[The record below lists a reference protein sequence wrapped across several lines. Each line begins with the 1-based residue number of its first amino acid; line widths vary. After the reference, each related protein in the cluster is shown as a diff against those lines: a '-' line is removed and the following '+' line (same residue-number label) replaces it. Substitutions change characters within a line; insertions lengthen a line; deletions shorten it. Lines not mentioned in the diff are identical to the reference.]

1 MSTLEQLRRT
11 VALALLALAI
21 AAVPITAITA
31 FSLGRSVPGTI
42 VASLALAGAP
52 GLLLMLKRPMS
63 SVTYAIAIALVG
75 QTSLLVFLF
84 ADHPWQIEMHFYY
97 FVVLA
102 LVSGFCDSA
111 LLVTTALLIAA
122 QHLSLN
128 YLLPMAVFPGGTN
141 TWRVIVHAIAVVLET
156 AMLVGVIQAIRAAFH
171 RAEAAQHA
179 SDIAAAELARIG
191 KDREIELTS
200 TRHRAE
206 RLSGLLN
213 GFRSAIE
220 QSTGILYDA
229 AQTLQLDA
237 GRLDRTAND
246 ASLQSKAVSTA
257 SQHTAGIVAST
268 ATAGEKLAEAIAEA
282 GQNALQ
288 SSRLATSAVT
298 QAGRT
303 KDIIDRLAATTQEI
317 GKVTDL
323 INAVAAQTNLL
334 ALNAT
339 IEAARAGEA
348 GRGFAVVAQEVK
360 TLAGQTTRATE
371 EIGRSIEAMRA
382 ETVLSVEAIV
392 SISET
397 IKKVDEFSARIAEAV
412 DRQAVGARD
421 IAVNG
426 YTAADSVNMVGG
438 SMARIEN
445 IAVEASRAATKV
457 SEASTG
463 VADQTRVIREQV
475 QRLADEIAAIPA

>member
-1 MSTLEQLRRT
+1 MTTLEQLRRT
-11 VALALLALAI
+11 VAIALIALSIAATPVLAI
-21 AAVPITAITA
+21 VA
-31 FSLGRSVPGTI
+31 FSFGRSVPGTI
-42 VASLALAGAP
+42 VVSLALAAAP
-52 GLLLMLKRPMS
+52 ALLLMLKRPMS
-63 SVTYAIAIALVG
+63 SVTYGIAIALVG

-84 ADHPWQIEMHFYY
+84 ADHAWQIEMHFYY

-102 LVSGFCDSA
+102 LVSGFCDSM
-111 LLVTTALLIAA
+111 LLVATALLIAA

-128 YLLPMAVFPGGTN
+128 YLLPMAIFPGGTS
-141 TWRVIVHAIAVVLET
+141 TWRVIVHAIAVVFET
-156 AMLVGVIQAIRAAFH
+156 AMLIGITQAIRAAFH
-171 RAEAAQHA
+171 RAEAAQRA
-179 SDIAAAELARIG
+179 SDLAATELARIG
-191 KDREIELTS
+191 KHRELELAA

-206 RLSGLLN
+206 QLSGLLT
-213 GFRSAIE
+213 GFRNAIE
-220 QSTGILYDA
+220 QSTGILHDA
-229 AQTLQLDA
+229 AQTLQQDA
-237 GRLDRTAND
+237 SRLDRTAND
-246 ASLQSKAVSTA
+246 ASLQSKAVSVA
-257 SQHTAGIVAST
+257 SQHTAHIVTSA
-268 ATAGEKLAEAIAEA
+268 ATVGEKLAAAIAEV

-288 SSRLATSAVT
+288 SSQLATSAVT
-298 QAGRT
+298 QAGRA
-303 KDIIDRLAATTQEI
+303 KDTIDRLAATTQEI
-317 GKVTDL
+317 GKVTGL

-339 IEAARAGEA
+339 IEAARAGES

-360 TLAGQTTRATE
+360 SLAGQTTRATE
-371 EIGRSIEAMRA
+371 EIARSIEAMRA
-382 ETVLSVEAIV
+382 ETATSVQAIV

-475 QRLADEIAAIPA
+475 QRLSDEISAIPA

>member
-1 MSTLEQLRRT
+1 MSTLERLRRT
-11 VALALLALAI
+11 VALTLIALAG

-31 FSLGRSVPGTI
+31 FSFDRSVSGT
-42 VASLALAGAP
+42 VAVSLALAAAP
-52 GLLLMLKRPMS
+52 ALLLAFKRPMS

-111 LLVTTALLIAA
+111 LLLTTALLIAA

-128 YLLPMAVFPGGTN
+128 YLLPMAIFPDGTN
-141 TWRVIVHAIAVVLET
+141 TWRVIVHAIAVMLET
-156 AMLVGVIQAIRAAFH
+156 AMLFGIVQAIRAAFD

-179 SDIAAAELARIG
+179 SDLAATELARIG
-191 KDREIELTS
+191 KRRELELAATK
-200 TRHRAE
+200 HRAE
-206 RLSGLLN
+206 HLSSLLN
-213 GFRSAIE
+213 GFRNAIE
-220 QSTGILYDA
+220 QSTGILHDA

-237 GRLDRTAND
+237 SRLDRTAND
-246 ASLQSKAVSTA
+246 ASLQSKAVSAA
-257 SQHTAGIVAST
+257 SQQTAAIVAT
-268 ATAGEKLAEAIAEA
+268 AAAAGEKLAATIAEA

-288 SSRLATSAVT
+288 SSRLATSAVA
-298 QAGRT
+298 QAGHT
-303 KDIIDRLAATTQEI
+303 KNIIDRLAATTQEI

-339 IEAARAGEA
+339 IEAARAGDA
-348 GRGFAVVAQEVK
+348 GKGFAVVAQEVK
-360 TLAGQTTRATE
+360 SLAGQTTRATE
-371 EIGRSIEAMRA
+371 EIARSIAAMRA
-382 ETVLSVEAIV
+382 ETALSVEAID
-392 SISET
+392 SISQT
-397 IKKVDEFSARIAEAV
+397 IKKVDDFSARIAEAV
-412 DRQAVGARD
+412 ERQAVSARD

-426 YTAADSVNMVGG
+426 YTAADNVGMVGS
-438 SMARIEN
+438 SMAQIEN
-445 IAVEASRAATKV
+445 VAVEASRAATKL
-457 SEASTG
+457 SAASTG

-475 QRLADEIAAIPA
+475 QRLTDEIAAIPA